1 MNELKDIIYN
11 CRKATFFIEK
21 KQLTALTFK
30 ERVELRIHLTGCS
43 FCRLFQKQ
51 SIGINKM
58 AYELFHSAADRE
70 IRLDEDYKKKLQERI
85 EEKLNEN

>member
-11 CRKATFFIEK
+11 CRKATFLIEK

-43 FCRLFQKQ
+43 FCRRFQKQ

-58 AYELFHSAADRE
+58 VYELFHSAADRE
-70 IRLDEDYKKKLQERI
+70 IRLDDDYKKKLQERI

>member
-11 CRKATFFIEK
+11 CRKATFLIEK

-58 AYELFHSAADRE
+58 IYALFHSAADRE
-70 IRLDEDYKKKLQERI
+70 LKLDDDYKKQLQKRI
-85 EEKLNEN
+85 EEKLDNN

>member
-11 CRKATFFIEK
+11 CRKATFLIEK

-58 AYELFHSAADRE
+58 VYELFHSAADRE
-70 IRLDEDYKKKLQERI
+70 IRLDDDYKKKLQERI